1 MSIRTCSVLGWLVGS
16 LLFAQSARA
25 YQNPERFAADVALG
39 GGGERYFTGSLLDS
53 YTCGVCHASAERPE
67 IRALGLPEAGY
78 LPDTLYRFVIDWP
91 DDLPR
96 VGMNLELTDMNGQ
109 PIGHWILPDDA
120 TLTAADRCSLLS
132 DTPTGVSVVELAQR
146 ELVTVAECGQQQ
158 ATLDWLAPSAAEL
171 RGDAWLSG
179 SLVSSNHDGELGG
192 DRTGDLGLRLARAGS
207 DAALGLTSD
216 TGPVTRLAAFLQ
228 GVDALVCEATLLET
242 DDSPMERGHLTAQE
256 AGRLAAT
263 CQTKRLI
270 LTHTWDELSPDRLLR
285 EAMTAFN
292 GPVELAWPGMEIS
305 IS

>member
-1 MSIRTCSVLGWLVGS
+1 VIVTVLGSAAAGANAGSGCSGFLARSEGTAVLVDCGPGTVLELKRWIDVRNLDAIIISHMHLDHILDLVTLRAAYRYAPLPFAGRIPLWL
-16 LLFAQSARA
+16 
-25 YQNPERFAADVALG
+25 PPG
-39 GGGERYFTGSLLDS
+39 GAEILDS
-53 YTCGVCHASAERPE
+53 LAAPLDLDHHSPLFFDQVFATREYNPIDSLQIGSISIDFAPTQHAMP
-67 IRALGLPEAGY
+67 
-78 LPDTLYRFVIDWP
+78 
-91 DDLPR
+91 
-96 VGMNLELTDMNGQ
+96 
-109 PIGHWILPDDA
+109 
-120 TLTAADRCSLLS
+120 
-132 DTPTGVSVVELAQR
+132 
-146 ELVTVAECGQQQ
+146 
-158 ATLDWLAPSAAEL
+158 
-171 RGDAWLSG
+171 AWAM
-179 SLVSSNHDGELGG
+179 
-192 DRTGDLGLRLARAGS
+192 RLARAGS